1 MVERG
6 DENLPVADLP
16 GPCSSRNGLD
26 DAIRLLARH
35 RDLHAQLGQEIHGIF
50 GAAVDFRVPLLSPV
64 AFYFRDRHTAYPESG
79 ERLPDFVEL
88 ERLDDRDDEL
98 HNGAPLCV
106 LRRPTREPAFAE
118 HLWPRCGRP
127 VQTNY
132 SNDLFKN
139 YARCRILRQK
149 ESFHLR
155 PLLDSYLPRNPRTT
169 SQRDRD
175 RSSRGLYRFCTFFHR
190 QTSSRRSLSKPSCA
204 TDATSVPFRVKI
216 KPRAKPRAPPAF
228 GLSCA

>member
-132 SNDLFKN
+132 SNDLFKRPVQKLCQMP
-139 YARCRILRQK
+139 YFTAKGIVSFATIAGFVFASQSSHHLPAR
-149 ESFHLR
+149 S
-155 PLLDSYLPRNPRTT
+155 
-169 SQRDRD
+169 
-175 RSSRGLYRFCTFFHR
+175 
-190 QTSSRRSLSKPSCA
+190 
-204 TDATSVPFRVKI
+204 
-216 KPRAKPRAPPAF
+216 
-228 GLSCA
+228 

>member
-79 ERLPDFVEL
+79 ERLSDFVEL

-106 LRRPTREPAFAE
+106 LRRPTREPAFVE

-127 VQTNY
+127 VQTNCSKTMPDAVFY
-132 SNDLFKN
+132 GKRNRFICDH
-139 YARCRILRQK
+139 CWIRICLAI
-149 ESFHLR
+149 LA
-155 PLLDSYLPRNPRTT
+155 PT

-175 RSSRGLYRFCTFFHR
+175 RSSRG
-190 QTSSRRSLSKPSCA
+190 QT
-204 TDATSVPFRVKI
+204 
-216 KPRAKPRAPPAF
+216 
-228 GLSCA
+228 